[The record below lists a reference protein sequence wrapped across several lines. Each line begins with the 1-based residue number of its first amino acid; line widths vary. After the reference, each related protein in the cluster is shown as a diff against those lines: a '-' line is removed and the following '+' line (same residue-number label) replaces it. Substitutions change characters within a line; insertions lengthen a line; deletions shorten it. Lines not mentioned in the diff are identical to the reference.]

1 MSNVKDCFGFE
12 FEAFSADVKVVWK
25 TRQLAHKVPV
35 ER

>member
-1 MSNVKDCFGFE
+1 MSNVKDRFG

>member
-12 FEAFSADVKVVWK
+12 AFSADVEVVWK
-25 TRQLAHKVPV
+25 TRQLTYKVPD